1 MAALRDT
8 ELFRE
13 VFGHFATGVAV
24 ITGAG
29 PSGTGGMTANA
40 VCSLSLEP
48 LLALVCFQEGART
61 LPIVRDAGR
70 FGVNVLAA
78 DQEHLAGVFASK
90 VPEEEKL
97 ESAEHTLVEGVPV
110 IAGALAWAV
119 CDLRDLIAGG
129 DHEIAIGEVIAM
141 GHGEGEPLIW
151 YRGGYR
157 ALTEA
162 LDASHRR

>member
-1 MAALRDT
+1 MAAPGDQ

-29 PSGTGGMTANA
+29 PSGPGGMTANA
-40 VCSLSLEP
+40 LCSLSLEP
-48 LLALVCFQEGART
+48 PLALVCFQEDART
-61 LPIVRDAGR
+61 LPIVREGGR

-90 VPEEEKL
+90 MPEGEKL
-97 ESAEHTLVEGVPV
+97 QSAEHAYVEGIP
-110 IAGALAWAV
+110 IITGALAWAV
-119 CDLRDLIAGG
+119 CNLRDLIAGG
-129 DHEIAIGEVIAM
+129 DHTIAIGEVIAM
-141 GHGEGEPLIW
+141 GHGDGKPLIW

-157 ALTEA
+157 DLIEPPAGA
-162 LDASHRR
+162 RRR